1 MNEQLTENQR
11 LKFFRGLKN
20 CTQQQFA
27 DLANIKQGSYAD
39 QERGKVK
46 VSGDVKLALFKEFS
60 LNIDWLETG
69 EGEMYAPDYKELVR
83 ELESR
88 LEEYERS
95 STSIAADS
103 DGYRAIST
111 IDWQKRFLDIDEKYR
126 ALLENRLFEFL
137 NAKRI
142 AGGSA

>member
-1 MNEQLTENQR
+1 MNKQETENQR

-27 DLANIKQGSYAD
+27 DLAKIKQGSYAD

-60 LNIDWLETG
+60 LNIEWLETG
-69 EGEMYAPDYKELVR
+69 EGDMYVPNYKEIVR
-83 ELESR
+83 ELENR
-88 LEEYERS
+88 LQEYEKESASMASESDVYRS
-95 STSIAADS
+95 ISSIN
-103 DGYRAIST
+103 
-111 IDWQKRFLDIDEKYR
+111 WQKKFLEIDEKYR